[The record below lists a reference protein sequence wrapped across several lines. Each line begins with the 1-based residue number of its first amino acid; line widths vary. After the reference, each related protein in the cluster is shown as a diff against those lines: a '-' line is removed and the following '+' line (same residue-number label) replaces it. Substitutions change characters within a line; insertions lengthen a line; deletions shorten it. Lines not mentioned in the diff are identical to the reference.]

1 MSSLTL
7 TLKRFRLV
15 PLLLCVGISLA
26 LNLWPAL
33 SQAQTVTLSVDP
45 LFVHYSSPG
54 SVTVTAEL
62 SAPRTEETTITL
74 RLTGTADRGTDY
86 TTDDSLPA
94 ITIIAGETS
103 GSAPLSIGAPPDGMT
118 ERDIKTIIVRGRA
131 SGVSV
136 SPATITL
143 VKDNE
148 AQDRAAL
155 QALYRATNGAG
166 WTANTNWNSPAALN
180 TWHGVTTNPDGR
192 VVTLDLS
199 ANNLT
204 GSIPPQVGGLAALQ
218 VLDLSNNNL
227 TGSIP
232 PQVGDLTALIHLD
245 LSANKLSDSIPA
257 LNSLTALQV
266 LDLNANDLTGSIPAL
281 NSLTALTHLDLN
293 ANNLTGSIPPQVG
306 DLTALIHL
314 DLSAN
319 KLSDSIPALNSLTA
333 LQVLDLSANNL
344 TGSIPPPQ
352 VDDLPALTHLD
363 LSANNL
369 TGSIPAL
376 DSLITLLYLDLSN
389 NALSGSIPALPALTH
404 LDLSANDLSGSVPG
418 IGRALPFLQFLD
430 LSHNRF
436 RGLLRL
442 GLHWCPALLN
452 LTHFDL
458 SHNQLT
464 GPVPA
469 SLGRLADLT
478 HLDFSHN
485 RFSGPLPV
493 ELGGTTNFTCDND
506 PELGGDEV
514 DETRQLDDLTW
525 LDLSNNALTGP
536 VPASLGGLADL
547 THLDLSN
554 NQLSGPIHPN
564 LGRLGNLGVLTLD
577 SDTGLCQTAALA
589 EWLRRLGVTL
599 PLCGAGDGAG
609 EIDGDRAVLLAL
621 YRATNGAGWLNEVGE
636 DRRWNP
642 SASLNAWYGV
652 TTDNDGQVTALHL
665 DNNNLHGF
673 IPPDLSDL
681 PALQILDLSTNNLSG
696 LIPDLSGLTDLK
708 ILHLHENR
716 LRGKLPDSLLNLTLD
731 ALTLDDDTGLC
742 RETAQAEEWLR
753 RLGVTLPPCRATTE
767 SSLILT
773 SEAPTSVPGQL
784 LSVDE
789 VNDFRL
795 YIPGPGGILIVET
808 TGDTDTFGSLTQ
820 EGTRA
825 VTTDEDS
832 GEDNNF
838 RIAQPVS
845 GDKWYSVAVSGGG
858 EIGEYTLV
866 VRYIPGVLENP
877 PLGSFQS
884 GIGVISGWVCEADQ
898 VVIEFERPG
907 GTVWREPTA
916 YGTSRPD
923 TAGECGHSDS
933 SFGLLWNW
941 NKLGPGKHTVRALVD
956 GVVLAEHVLIV
967 TTLGLG
973 EFPKGLHGDYKLED
987 FPYSGDTTRLLW
999 QEAQQNFVIAAETG
1013 GETGGGHQNPG
1024 QAILGN
1030 PQPGSFQSG
1039 IGVISG
1045 WVCEA
1050 ERIDIVFDPDTDNE
1064 MNFQAGYGTSR
1075 TDTSG
1080 KCGDSAN
1087 GFGLLWNW
1095 NKLGPGQHTIRALA
1109 DGFEFARSTFTVT
1122 TLGEEFARGLDSEY
1136 ELEDFPEVGMTV
1148 TVKWQEALQN
1158 FTITGVK

>member
-1 MSSLTL
+1 MSTP
-7 TLKRFRLV
+7 TPALKRFRLV
-15 PLLLCVGISLA
+15 PLLLCSGISLA

-45 LFVHYSSPG
+45 LFVHYSSPR
-54 SVTVTAEL
+54 SVTVTAKL
-62 SAPRTEETTITL
+62 SAARTQETRIIL
-74 RLTGTADRGTDY
+74 RLSGTAVRGTDY
-86 TTDDSLPA
+86 TTDDPLPV
-94 ITIIAGETS
+94 ITIAAEATS
-103 GSAPLSIGAPPDGMT
+103 GTATLYIGGPPDGMT

-131 SGVSV
+131 PGVSV
-136 SPATITL
+136 TPATITL
-143 VKDNE
+143 VKDDE

-155 QALYRATNGAG
+155 QALYRATNGAR
-166 WTANTNWNSPAALN
+166 WTANTNWNSSAALN

-192 VVTLDLS
+192 VVTLNLS
-199 ANNLT
+199 NNNLS

-218 VLDLSNNNL
+218 VLDLSNNDL
-227 TGSIP
+227 SGSIP

-245 LSANKLSDSIPA
+245 LSNNKLSDSIPA
-257 LNSLTALQV
+257 LNSLTAL
-266 LDLNANDLTGSIPAL
+266 I
-281 NSLTALTHLDLN
+281 HLDLSNN
-293 ANNLTGSIPPQVG
+293 ALSGTIPEEVGSRYNLIHLDLSNNNLTGSIP
-306 DLTALIHL
+306 DLTSLTALIHL
-314 DLSAN
+314 DLSNN
-319 KLSDSIPALNSLTA
+319 KLSDSIPDLNSLTA
-333 LQVLDLSANNL
+333 LQVLDLSANDL

-352 VDDLPALTHLD
+352 VGDLPALTHLD

-369 TGSIPAL
+369 TGPIPDDL
-376 DSLITLLYLDLSN
+376 TSLTMLLYLNLSN
-389 NALSGSIPALPALTH
+389 NALSGSIPDLPALNH
-404 LDLSANDLSGSVPG
+404 LDLSANALSGSVPD
-418 IGRALPFLQFLD
+418 ISMELPFLQFLD

-442 GLHWCPALLN
+442 SPLCSALSN
-452 LTHFDL
+452 FTHFDL

-464 GPVPA
+464 GSVPA
-469 SLGRLADLT
+469 SLVLLEDLT

-493 ELGGTTNFTCDND
+493 ELGGTVNFTCINADMGEED
-506 PELGGDEV
+506 
-514 DETRQLDDLTW
+514 RQAQLDDLTR

-536 VPASLGGLADL
+536 VPASLGLLEDL

-554 NQLSGPIHPN
+554 NQLSGPLHPN
-564 LGRLGNLGVLTLD
+564 LGNLGNLGVLTLD
-577 SDTGLCQTAALA
+577 SDTGLCQTAALE

-609 EIDGDRAVLLAL
+609 EVDGDRAVLLAL
-621 YRATNGAGWLNEVGE
+621 YRATNGAGWMNEVGG
-636 DRRWNP
+636 DMGWNL
-642 SASLNAWYGV
+642 SAFLNTWYGV
-652 TTDNDGQVTALHL
+652 TTDNDGRVTALHL

-673 IPPDLSDL
+673 IPSDLSDL
-681 PALQILDLSTNNLSG
+681 SNLQILDLSNNNLSG

-708 ILHLHENR
+708 ILHLDENR
-716 LRGKLPDSLLNLTLD
+716 LRGRLPDSLLNLTLD

-742 RETAQAEEWLR
+742 RETARAEEWLR

-767 SSLILT
+767 NSLILT

-808 TGDTDTFGSLTQ
+808 TGATDTFGSLTQ

-832 GEDNNF
+832 GADNNF

-866 VRYIPGVLENP
+866 VRYIPGVSENP
-877 PLGSFQS
+877 RPGSFQS

-907 GTVWREPTA
+907 GTVWREPAA

-923 TAGECGHSDS
+923 TAGECGYPDS
-933 SFGLLWNW
+933 GFGLLWNW

-956 GVVLAEHVLIV
+956 GIVLAEHTLIV

-973 EFPKGLHGDYKLED
+973 EFPEGLRGDYQLED
-987 FPYSGDTTRLLW
+987 FPNSGDTTRLLW

-1013 GETGGGHQNPG
+1013 GGGGGHQNPG

-1064 MNFQAGYGTSR
+1064 MTFQAGYGTSR

-1087 GFGLLWNW
+1087 GFGLLYNW

-1109 DGFEFARSTFTVT
+1109 DGFEFAWSTFTVT
-1122 TLGEEFARGLDSEY
+1122 TFGREMLRRVEGEY
-1136 ELEDFPEVGMTV
+1136 ELEDFPEVGTTV

-1158 FTITGVK
+1158 FTITGVE

>member
-1 MSSLTL
+1 ML

-15 PLLLCVGISLA
+15 PLLLCAGISLA

-33 SQAQTVTLSVDP
+33 SQAQTATLSVSP

-54 SVTVTAEL
+54 SVIVTAEL
-62 SAPRTEETTITL
+62 SAARTQETRITL
-74 RLTGTADRGTDY
+74 RLTGTAGRGTDY
-86 TTDDSLPA
+86 TTDASLPA
-94 ITIIAGETS
+94 IIIAAEATS
-103 GSAPLSIGAPPDGMT
+103 GMAALFIDGPPDGIT

-136 SPATITL
+136 TPATITL

-199 ANNLT
+199 ANNLS
-204 GSIPPQVGGLAALQ
+204 GSIPPQVGGMAALQ

-232 PQVGDLTALIHLD
+232 DLESLTMLNHLD
-245 LSANKLSDSIPA
+245 LSANNLS
-257 LNSLTALQV
+257 
-266 LDLNANDLTGSIPAL
+266 
-281 NSLTALTHLDLN
+281 
-293 ANNLTGSIPPQVG
+293 GSIPPQVG
-306 DLTALIHL
+306 DLAALQVLDLSHNTLSGTIPVEVGSLPDLNHLDLSANNLTGSIPDLTSLTTLIHL

-319 KLSDSIPALNSLTA
+319 NLSDSIPDLNSLTA

-344 TGSIPPPQ
+344 TGSIPA
-352 VDDLPALTHLD
+352 LESLTMLTHLD

-376 DSLITLLYLDLSN
+376 NSLTMLLYLDLSN
-389 NALSGSIPALPALTH
+389 NALSGSLPALPALNH
-404 LDLSANDLSGSVPG
+404 LDLSDNDLSGSVPD
-418 IGRALPFLQFLD
+418 ISVELPFLQFLD

-442 GLHWCPALLN
+442 GPRWCWSLLD
-452 LTHFDL
+452 LTYFDL

-469 SLGRLADLT
+469 SLGRLEDLT
-478 HLDFSHN
+478 HLDLSHN
-485 RFSGPLPV
+485 RFSGPLPG
-493 ELGGTTNFTCDND
+493 EFGGTINFTCIDINAD
-506 PELGGDEV
+506 GEEEEEEDGQA
-514 DETRQLDDLTW
+514 QLDDLTW

-536 VPASLGGLADL
+536 IPPSLGGLANL

-564 LGRLGNLGVLTLD
+564 LGSLGNLGVLTLD

-599 PLCGAGDGAG
+599 PPCGAGEPGDGGAG
-609 EIDGDRAVLLAL
+609 EADGDRAVLLAL
-621 YRATNGAGWLNEVGE
+621 YRATNGAGWMNNEGE
-636 DRRWNP
+636 EGGGWNL
-642 SASLNAWYGV
+642 SAPLSTWYGV
-652 TTDNDGQVTALHL
+652 TTDNDGRVTALHL

-673 IPPDLSDL
+673 IPSDLSDL
-681 PALQILDLSTNNLSG
+681 PALQILDLSNNNLSG

-708 ILHLHENR
+708 ILHLDENR
-716 LRGKLPDSLLNLTLD
+716 LRGRLPDSLLNLTLD

-742 RETAQAEEWLR
+742 WETAQAEEWLR
-753 RLGVTLPPCRATTE
+753 RLGVTLPPCRATTQNR
-767 SSLILT
+767 LILT

-795 YIPGPGGILIVET
+795 FIPGPGGILIVET

-832 GEDNNF
+832 GQDNNF

-866 VRYIPGVLENP
+866 VRYIPGVLGNP
-877 PLGSFQS
+877 QPGSFQS
-884 GIGVISGWVCEADQ
+884 GIGVISGWVCEADR

-907 GTVWREPTA
+907 GTVRREPAA

-923 TAGECGHSDS
+923 TAGECGHPDS

-941 NKLGPGKHTVRALVD
+941 NKLGPGKHTVRAMVD
-956 GVVLAEHVLIV
+956 GVVLAEHTLIV

-973 EFPKGLHGDYKLED
+973 EFPKGLHGDYQLED
-987 FPYSGDTTRLLW
+987 FPNPGDTTRLLW
-999 QEAQQNFVIAAETG
+999 QEARQNFVIATETG
-1013 GETGGGHQNPG
+1013 GGGGGHQNPG

-1064 MNFQAGYGTSR
+1064 MTFQAGYGTSR

-1109 DGFEFARSTFTVT
+1109 DEFEFARSTFTVT
-1122 TLGEEFARGLDSEY
+1122 TLGEEFVRGLDSEY
-1136 ELEDFPEVGMTV
+1136 ELEDFPEVGTTV

-1158 FTITGVK
+1158 FTLTGVE